1 MSKGKF
7 LSCSY
12 GIDCFPTLRPKE
24 RRVNPYFFVKC
35 VNKSQTIYISNDI
48 FGIYIM
54 AKKILLK
61 NGHRT

>member
-24 RRVNPYFFVKC
+24 RRVNPYFLLNVLTKVKPY
-35 VNKSQTIYISNDI
+35 TYLMIYSEFI
-48 FGIYIM
+48 
-54 AKKILLK
+54 
-61 NGHRT
+61 